1 MPAPPLRFDS
11 GPLSPVPEQVM
22 RKFKYDYD
30 AALRE
35 HPGDLHSQTCLGI
48 VDGIESTNTFSL
60 GVYGDS

>member
-1 MPAPPLRFDS
+1 
-11 GPLSPVPEQVM
+11 M